1 MESTRQKI
9 AVVIPAYNV
18 EETIVK
24 VLKGIPKYVDAVVVV
39 NDASKD
45 ATEENIRSVKDKR
58 ITLITHKKNMGVGGA
73 MLSGYSCALSLDAD
87 IVVKL
92 DGDDQM
98 DVNLIPHLIEP
109 IVSGQADYTKGNR
122 FLHPAALR
130 KMPFVRKIGNLS
142 LTFLSKI
149 ASGYWN
155 VFDPANG
162 FTAISASKLA
172 TLDPQCIARS
182 YFFET
187 SMLCELRKLNAVVM
201 DIPMPAIYQD
211 ERSSVRLSRELFIFS
226 TNLTARIFG
235 RFFSQYFLYDFS
247 AVSLYLIL
255 GFLLCLFGV
264 IWGIEK
270 WAESA
275 QAGVVASTG
284 TVLIAVLPII
294 LGFQLLIQAM
304 SLDISNVPS
313 KVQHLTFPPENGMQS
328 YLQQAIENET
338 VSMQKT
344 V

>member
-18 EETIVK
+18 EKSIVK
-24 VLKGIPKYVDAVVVV
+24 VLTGIPKYVDAIVVV

-45 ATEENIRSVKDKR
+45 NTEEAIRSVKDKR
-58 ITLITHKKNMGVGGA
+58 ITLVSHKKNMGVGGA
-73 MLSGYSCALSLDAD
+73 MLSGYSCALSLQAD

-98 DVNLIPHLIEP
+98 DMALIPNLIEP
-109 IVSGQADYTKGNR
+109 IQNGQADYTKGNR
-122 FLHPAALR
+122 FLHPVALK
-130 KMPFVRKIGNLS
+130 KMPITRKIGNLA
-142 LTFLSKI
+142 LTFLTKF

-162 FTAISASKLA
+162 FTAISAAKLA
-172 TLDPQCIARS
+172 ALDPQRVARS

-211 ERSSVRLSRELFIFS
+211 ERSSVRLFRELFIFG

-235 RFFSQYFLYDFS
+235 RFFSRYFLYDFS
-247 AVSLYLIL
+247 AVSLYIIT
-255 GFLLCLFGV
+255 GFILCLFGG
-264 IWGIEK
+264 IWGIVK
-270 WAESA
+270 WAQSA
-275 QAGVVASTG
+275 QAGVTASTG

-304 SLDISNVPS
+304 SLDISDVPT
-313 KVQHLTFPPENGMQS
+313 KVQNLTFPADNGMS
-328 YLQQAIENET
+328 EYLQKNLKENR
-338 VSMQKT
+338 VSVSKNA
-344 V
+344 